1 MSLVTLWGPLGLM
14 ALLAGVYLADCF
26 NYLTSPGAGLSFRV
40 EGRSGALRV
49 TTGPYSLDPLLGYV
63 IVKDVKVLGESGDLM
78 ASAEELR
85 VGFPYNPTS
94 KGPAWD
100 AWARGVWVGLER
112 DSEGHF
118 KFLDYLPEPTDEPSD
133 QAYRVRVDELSVG
146 LTDRAGG
153 EVWSRTVR
161 VLNLDAE
168 GVGDQFVAV
177 GEVKIEASSGSFFTK
192 VRSGTSGRVL
202 ASALLKQVE
211 LSEVIGR
218 LRVTPELAEVDLL
231 QDLRVA
237 RLVADGEMSMAFGE
251 EFSISFEGDLVGEQ
265 SAWREYGL
273 DRLSFGGRIGEN
285 GATGYASA
293 RTGGASSEG
302 RIELSWNEEF
312 RLQFLGEASAS
323 DSSSLPRYLARHVP
337 DGWSFTGV
345 EFRGPV
351 VWTDRE
357 GLHAGG
363 EAEVRQLAIGD
374 VDAADLRFQL
384 SAASDQWAARVSSGS
399 VEGAKIEGRAD
410 FDPASREL
418 SGGFRLTGL
427 DLARI
432 PGLEGVQDVFGSVDS
447 EGLLSGTLDDPVVS
461 VRSEGLVGLTL
472 STTSVRLGAV
482 QVAGTYQG
490 DRIKVDRFLA
500 ADGFGVFS
508 ATGRIGVSDRS
519 ISGTLLASGVDVS
532 VLHEGLSGT
541 ASSLLEISGSLD
553 APHYQGRLE
562 AFSAEFAGQEVPLVS
577 ADIEGDLRQ
586 LEAKSW
592 TALRGA
598 SRLEG
603 DLALNFESGE
613 VSGAIRGPSLEVGDL
628 LGPDFSGALMLVS
641 GSISGTFDSP
651 AVSGSLAGRNLVA
664 KGTRV
669 DSLSAQLAYRDGKLS
684 LIEGEAVL
692 GEGRIT
698 ALGDYDLDSQTSS
711 VSASIEEISIA
722 SLLPKLPGA
731 VALAGT
737 VSGDVRIGF
746 ESAVLASLTSDLQ
759 LRDVQVNPTYV
770 GSGFANARLEGG
782 KWTAELQVGQ
792 PDRYVQATLH
802 NWDSQSDV
810 ISGELV
816 AFNVLFED
824 VFRALRT
831 SIEFD
836 PDSGKEPI
844 FEVPSAVVEE
854 LSALTAQVDAWVMV
868 DGTSKDPRLQI
879 RTLEAKSIR
888 RFEEPV
894 GALRAS
900 GARQGGIWTL
910 DEVRWEN
917 GPTTAVAK
925 GVIDEHGEVN
935 VDANLN
941 NFVVA
946 ELGRWIPS
954 LAQVKGTAN
963 AYILASGPVESPLLE
978 ASLDATLFE
987 QEAGSA
993 GASRTQDPRLHL
1005 NLIPIRVQEGSL
1017 TWQGDY
1023 RFRGFQGEIE
1033 GELPFHYPFD
1043 IDKDQPVRGH
1053 LTINRRPLVELEE
1066 LLPILDIERTEG
1078 VVYGSFA
1085 LSGTRDALR
1094 WEGRIDVEGSSLA
1107 VDGVQT
1113 SLTDVGMRVVTTQ
1126 NEAKL
1131 TATTQGSLGG
1141 SAELEVVGSLGDLD
1155 WSKSDAFSQLLSIPL
1170 SGSVIVKAFEAAED
1184 WGPQGAAQAR
1194 VDGEIRVLGSLKSP
1208 LFRSEQPIS
1217 VTQIVARAPDQ
1228 FEPAGE
1234 PAEGAV
1240 VPRFDLT
1247 FRVAETEQP
1256 ASLKISN
1263 GSFGLTGTG
1272 QLTGDL
1278 LRPELVA
1285 NLRIANGLIR
1295 LPNARIAIEEGGDL
1309 RVLHTGRGQSES
1321 ETRVDI
1327 DLEGRTSLTAL
1338 RFGGL
1343 VQRYEVR
1350 LQMRGNLLD
1359 PNQQLITASA
1369 DPPDISQQRILQLLG
1384 QADLIEGL
1392 GANVIGGLDWNKQVL
1407 GIAGFALPSIV
1418 DPLTERLAGEF
1429 GLEYL
1434 SFEYSAFE
1442 GPTVSAAK
1450 WLGKGLML
1458 QYRRQLSD
1466 PVDGPIRYD
1475 LRLTYRPRWQK
1486 GFWQNVFLSLG
1497 TDQVTPYKFAIEYGR
1512 RF

>member
-1 MSLVTLWGPLGLM
+1 MTLWGPLGLM

-26 NYLTSPGAGLSFRV
+26 NYLTSPGAGLTFRV
-40 EGRSGALRV
+40 EGRSGDLRV
-49 TTGPYSLDPLLGYV
+49 TTGPYSFDPWLGYV
-63 IVKDVKVLGESGDLM
+63 IVKDVKVRGEAGDLM

-85 VGFPYNPTS
+85 VGFPYNPAS
-94 KGPAWD
+94 KGPVWD

-118 KFLDYLPEPTDEPSD
+118 SFLDYLPEPTDEPSD

-161 VLNLDAE
+161 VSNLDAE
-168 GVGDQFVAV
+168 GVGDLFVAV
-177 GEVKIEASSGSFFTK
+177 GEIAIEGSSGSFLAK
-192 VRSGTSGRVL
+192 VRSGAPGKVL
-202 ASALLKQVE
+202 ASAQLRQVE
-211 LSEVIGR
+211 LSEVIRR
-218 LRVTPELAEVDLL
+218 LQVTPELAEFDLL
-231 QDLRVA
+231 RGFQVG
-237 RLVADGEMSMAFGE
+237 RLVADGDLNLAFGE
-251 EFSISFEGDLVGEQ
+251 DPSASFVGDLIGEQ
-265 SAWREYGL
+265 PVWQEYGL
-273 DRLSFGGRIGEN
+273 DRLTFRGSIGES
-285 GATGYASA
+285 GAAGYATA
-293 RTGGASSEG
+293 RSRGASSEG
-302 RIELSWNEEF
+302 RIELRWGEES
-312 RLQFLGEASAS
+312 RLQFWGKASLSDSAS
-323 DSSSLPRYLARHVP
+323 LPPFLARHVP
-337 DGWSFTGV
+337 GGWSFQGAV
-345 EFRGPV
+345 FRGPV

-363 EAEVRQLAIGD
+363 EAEVRQFAVGD
-374 VDAADLRFQL
+374 VDATDLRLQL
-384 SAASDQWAARVSSGS
+384 SAASNKWVLRVSSGS
-399 VEGAKIEGRAD
+399 VEGAKLEGRAD
-410 FDPASREL
+410 FDATSRAI
-418 SGGFRLTGL
+418 SGGFKLAGL
-427 DLARI
+427 DLARV
-432 PGLEGVQDVFGSVDS
+432 PALHGVEDVFGSVDS
-447 EGLLSGTLDDPVVS
+447 EGLLSGTIEAPVVS
-461 VRSEGLVGLTL
+461 VRSEGLLGLTL
-472 STTSVRLGAV
+472 SSTSVRMGAV
-482 QVAGTYQG
+482 QLAGTYQG
-490 DRIKVDRFLA
+490 DRIRIDRFLA

-508 ATGRIGVSDRS
+508 ATGQIGLSDGS
-519 ISGTLLASGVDVS
+519 ISGTLLASGVDIA
-532 VLHEGLSGT
+532 VLYEGLSGT
-541 ASSLLEISGSLD
+541 ASSLLEISGTLD
-553 APHYQGRLE
+553 DPQYRGRLE
-562 AFSAEFAGQEVPLVS
+562 AFSTEFADQEAPLIS
-577 ADIEGDLRQ
+577 ADIEGDLGTLR
-586 LEAKSW
+586 AKSW
-592 TALRGA
+592 TVLRGA

-603 DLALNFESGE
+603 DLVLGFDSRQ
-613 VSGAIRGPSLEVGDL
+613 VSGAMRGPSLEVGDL
-628 LGPDFSGALMLVS
+628 LGPDYSGALMLVS
-641 GSISGTFDSP
+641 GSISGTLDSP

-664 KGTRV
+664 RGTRI
-669 DSLSAQLAYRDGKLS
+669 DSLSAQVAYREGKLS
-684 LIEGEAVL
+684 LNEGEAVL
-692 GEGRIT
+692 GEGRVT
-698 ALGDYDLDSQTSS
+698 ALGEYDIDSQSS
-711 VSASIEEISIA
+711 NVSATFEEISIA
-722 SLLPKLPGA
+722 SIAPKLPGG
-731 VALAGT
+731 VTLAGT
-737 VSGDVRIGF
+737 VSGEVRVGF
-746 ESAVLASLTSDLQ
+746 ESAVFSSLTSDFR

-770 GSGFANARLEGG
+770 GSGFANAHFEAG
-782 KWTAELQVGQ
+782 KWSGEVQVGQ
-792 PDRYVQATLH
+792 PDRYVQASLK
-802 NWDSQSDV
+802 NWDVQSDE

-816 AFNVLFED
+816 VFNVLFED

-831 SIEFD
+831 SIELD
-836 PDSGKEPI
+836 PDSGREPVL
-844 FEVPSAVVEE
+844 ELPPAVVEE
-854 LSALTAQVDAWVMV
+854 LSALTAQVDAWVTV
-868 DGTSKDPRLQI
+868 EGTSKDPRLQI
-879 RTLEAKSIR
+879 QTLEAKAIR

-894 GALRAS
+894 GAVRAS
-900 GARQGGIWTL
+900 GNRQGGIWTIN
-910 DEVRWEN
+910 EVRWEN

-946 ELGRWIPS
+946 ELGRWIPA

-987 QEAGSA
+987 QGAGSA
-993 GASRTQDPRLHL
+993 GISRTQDPRLHL

-1017 TWQGDY
+1017 TLQGDF

-1043 IDKDQPVRGH
+1043 IDKDQPVKGH

-1066 LLPILDIERTEG
+1066 LLPLLDIERTEG

-1085 LSGTRDALR
+1085 LSGTRDDLR
-1094 WEGRIDVEGSSLA
+1094 WEGKFDVEGSSLA

-1113 SLTDVGMRVVTTQ
+1113 ALSDVGMRVVTTQ

-1131 TATTQGSLGG
+1131 TVTANGSLGG
-1141 SAELEVVGSLGDLD
+1141 SVEAEVVGILEDID
-1155 WSKSDAFSQLLSIPL
+1155 WSKSDAFSQVLALPL
-1170 SGSVIVKAFEAAED
+1170 SGSMSVKGFEAAED
-1184 WGPQGAAQAR
+1184 WGAKGAAQMK
-1194 VDGEIRVLGSLKSP
+1194 VDGEVQVLGTLKSP
-1208 LFRSEQPIS
+1208 VLRSEQPIS
-1217 VTQIVARAPDQ
+1217 LTQIVARAPDE

-1234 PAEGAV
+1234 PAEGTV

-1247 FRVAETEQP
+1247 FRVAESDRP

-1278 LRPELVA
+1278 VRPELVA
-1285 NLRIANGLIR
+1285 NLRVADGLIR

-1309 RVLHTGRGQSES
+1309 RVLHTGRGQLES

-1350 LQMRGNLLD
+1350 LRMRGNLLD

-1450 WLGKGLML
+1450 WLGKGLMV

-1497 TDQVTPYKFAIEYGR
+1497 TDEVTPYKFAIEYGR